1 MDTYKILAIVFIILL
16 ILFIVVLN
24 SRNRIIKT
32 YNKYMKIGNKANLT
46 GKEVAALGKEVLGL
60 ENLQYAL
67 TKNKLGDAYSPKY
80 NTLILSE
87 EVCTTASL
95 SSLTI
100 VAHELGHAVQDK
112 NNNGLF
118 VITRL
123 FGKLCRL
130 TNKLVLPMFIIG
142 LLLFILKYPNDYLG
156 YTLMIISGVFLII
169 HILNQILTIPLE
181 YDASKKGLQFLKDNN
196 LVSSSEF
203 RKAKKLLGIAAQTY
217 IAHLFDGL
225 LILNTKRK
233 KKKWFFLVVTI
244 YFITHWDLY

>member
-1 MDTYKILAIVFIILL
+1 
-16 ILFIVVLN
+16 
-24 SRNRIIKT
+24 
-32 YNKYMKIGNKANLT
+32 MKIGNKANLT
-46 GKEVAALGKEVLGL
+46 GKEVAILGKDKLGL
-60 ENLQYAL
+60 DNLQFAL
-67 TKNKLGDAYSPKY
+67 TKHKLGDAYSPKHK
-80 NTLILSE
+80 TLILSE

-112 NNNGLF
+112 SDNGLF

-123 FGKLCRL
+123 LGKLCRF
-130 TNKLVLPMFIIG
+130 TNKFVIPLFIVG

-156 YTLMIISGVFLII
+156 YSLMIISGVCLLI

-181 YDASKKGLQFLKDNN
+181 YDASNKGLHFLKDNN

-233 KKKWFFLVVTI
+233 KK
-244 YFITHWDLY
+244 